1 MTRAMTRAMTTATS
15 EPASVPVG
23 TDASPTVPARI
34 VAVPVHGWRLI
45 SRWLPPHC
53 RFYPSCSAYALEA
66 LQRHGARR
74 GTWLAAKRIGRCHPW
89 HAGGLDPVPE
99 STNPRSNVRS
109 PRPPATRPAET
120 G

>member
-1 MTRAMTRAMTTATS
+1 MSLISTATKP
-15 EPASVPVG
+15 PA
-23 TDASPTVPARI
+23 PTVAARI
-34 VAVPVHGWRLI
+34 VSLPVHGWRLI

-66 LQRHGARR
+66 LQVHGARR

-99 STNPRSNVRS
+99 PRGRHDHPLEASATNVRS
-109 PRPPATRPAET
+109 PIPPAARPAET

>member
-1 MTRAMTRAMTTATS
+1 VTATVTPNRAP
-15 EPASVPVG
+15 EARRG
-23 TDASPTVPARI
+23 PTLAARI
-34 VAVPVHGWRLI
+34 VSLPVRGWRLI

-66 LQRHGARR
+66 LERHGAVR

-99 STNPRSNVRS
+99 RRDAANHPTESNVRS
-109 PRPPATRPAET
+109 PIPPASRPAET
-120 G
+120 A